1 MTKIVV
7 AIIHG
12 AGIHTLQDGGAEM
25 QKMSDKLM
33 ENIGDRFRKNRRG
46 DVSDFIF
53 KPILWDEVSL
63 LHEREEALKTKM
75 RDHGVRFESLF
86 SIEGFGSIREF
97 LFDTISD
104 IASYQP
110 ISNKNKS
117 YPYIEASDTYT
128 AIHTV
133 IAQSLKQFAYDYG
146 ESARLVF
153 ITHSLGSIIA
163 SNYIYDL
170 RQDTESHPL
179 VHANV
184 QNVIGDNPTPLESLE
199 TLDMFVTMGSPM
211 ALWSLRYG
219 KFDSPILVDT
229 WYNFLDKDDVMAYP
243 LEPLLGKSI
252 VQDIHVN
259 AGGLI
264 TSRTP
269 LSHLHYWEDDEVI
282 DTIGESLECIWKEWN
297 DT

>member
-12 AGIHTLQDGGAEM
+12 AGIHTLQDGSVSM
-25 QKMSDKLM
+25 QKMSDKLR
-33 ENIGDRFRKNRRG
+33 ENIGERFRSNRRG
-46 DVSDFIF
+46 NVSDFIF

-63 LHEREEALKTKM
+63 LHEREEELKTKM
-75 RDHGVRFESLF
+75 RDSGVRFDSMF

-97 LFDTISD
+97 LFNAISD

-110 ISNKNKS
+110 VSNKNKQ
-117 YPYIEASDTYT
+117 YPYIEVSDTYT

-146 ESARLVF
+146 ESARLVVV
-153 ITHSLGSIIA
+153 THSLGSIIA

-170 RQDTESHPL
+170 RQDTENHPL

-184 QNVIGDNPTPLESLE
+184 QNVIGDSPTPFESLK

-211 ALWSLRYG
+211 ALWSLRHD
-219 KFDSPILVDT
+219 KFDSPIIVDT
-229 WYNFLDKDDVMAYP
+229 WYNFLDKDDVIAYP
-243 LEPLLGKSI
+243 LEPLLTKKV

-264 TSRTP
+264 SSRTP

-282 DTIGESLECIWKEWN
+282 NKISENLARIWKKWN